1 MSRRLDITSRLLHA
15 LSFLPMCN
23 CGCCRL
29 WPWHSSLPLCLARRC
44 YMTGSTS
51 GVSISLKESRSRM
64 LLTVRRLDDSVAER
78 GRLFYPRIVCRW
90 CLSLHK
96 AVGWSFA
103 RFDFENCN
111 LYASNASCMCYIPFV
126 HIFSIFHSMKIQ
138 KKPISIALYALGRI
152 RKVTELFVRFLMSL
166 SCITGSVQN
175 VKFWC

>member
-1 MSRRLDITSRLLHA
+1 MHPSRGKVLMSRRLDITSRLLHA

-64 LLTVRRLDDSVAER
+64 LLIVRRLDDSVAER

-111 LYASNASCMCYIPFV
+111 LYASNASCMLYTIRTHFFYFPF
-126 HIFSIFHSMKIQ
+126 HENPKETYQ
-138 KKPISIALYALGRI
+138 Y
-152 RKVTELFVRFLMSL
+152 RFICSRAY
-166 SCITGSVQN
+166 
-175 VKFWC
+175 